1 MESKKEL
8 ASIIMQKEKLDMVD
22 GKMVRDQNGSHQ
34 RNITKLYRSNKL
46 LSESKAYCHTYFQF

>member
-22 GKMVRDQNGSHQ
+22 GKMVKDLSGFLNKNTRITIT
-34 RNITKLYRSNKL
+34 NITD
-46 LSESKAYCHTYFQF
+46 